1 MSGWR
6 FISRGIVFHLFIDQL
21 LNSSGARSICLYS
34 ESKRLLSITEENS
47 GHTCSVFAGQ
57 LFMEVTSESA
67 LLFLLSEPASSC
79 ASSRLNDTFS
89 TARRLRAASDWVSK
103 VAIVVLFPATQ
114 VTLSPGV
121 KVKPS
126 LDSSL
131 QVISPVTRRL
141 PPVVR

>member
-34 ESKRLLSITEENS
+34 ESKRLLDHRGELQA
-47 GHTCSVFAGQ
+47 H
-57 LFMEVTSESA
+57 LFCIRRATVHGGDQRERIA
-67 LLFLLSEPASSC
+67 FLVVGTRQFL
-79 ASSRLNDTFS
+79 RVLKTKRHFS